1 MGVATQLLVLLRTV
15 AITRKKMGVAT
26 QLLVLLRNVA
36 MKSI

>member
-1 MGVATQLLVLLRTV
+1 MGVATQLLVLLRNV

-36 MKSI
+36 MESI